1 MDILTKD
8 LVSIIM
14 PAYNAEDYISEA
26 ISCLQNQT
34 YDFWELVVVDDCSTD
49 GTSAII
55 KKIAESDERIKYHV
69 LESNSGAAVAR
80 NVAIENASGEFLAF
94 LDSDD
99 LWETNKLEKQI
110 KFMQESDFSFTCT
123 YYGKIDE
130 NSNNLNQ
137 TITYENVADYDEL
150 LRNCPGNSTVIYNA
164 KTLGKFFIPKIR
176 KRNDYVM
183 WLQVI
188 KKSKQLNCLP
198 EVLSY
203 HRESSGSLSSN
214 KKSLVAYHWKVYR
227 EIEKLSIVKSVGLIV
242 YWISK
247 GIVRR
252 KNVTN

>member
-1 MDILTKD
+1 MEKLTND

-14 PAYNAEDYISEA
+14 PAYNAENFISEA
-26 ISCLQNQT
+26 INCLQKQT
-34 YDFWELVVVDDCSTD
+34 YPFWELVVVDDCSTD
-49 GTSAII
+49 GTKNII
-55 KKIAESDERIKYHV
+55 QKTAEIDKRIKYHA

-80 NVAIENASGEFLAF
+80 NTAIENAKGAYIAF

-99 LWETNKLEKQI
+99 LWESNKLEKQVR
-110 KFMQESDFSFTCT
+110 FMQENNLYFTCT

-130 NSNNLNQ
+130 NSNNLNNI
-137 TITYENVADYDEL
+137 ITYKEIADYDEL

-164 KTLGKFFIPKIR
+164 KILGKFYIPNIR

-188 KKSKQLNCLP
+188 KKSHQLHCLP

-203 HRESSGSLSSN
+203 HRISSSSLSSN

-227 EIEKLSIVKSVGLIV
+227 EIEKLSIVKSVKLLM

-247 GIVRR
+247 GIVRGKSER
-252 KNVTN
+252 